1 MAAKTISIPP
11 FPLPPGYIYVDN
23 NKPIGKSDNSECCI
37 GKNTRGQNVFIKRI
51 NTKKGAQEIANSH
64 RYGNHKYCV
73 KVIEIIDYDGYY
85 YIIMECGDCD
95 LYDYIVS
102 FCDNNN
108 NYHIPDDKLFSV
120 IISLCEIIKYF
131 LIAENLSFGDLKLE
145 NLLVFHINGKVV
157 IKLCDLETLRTIGD
171 KRGYRN
177 GTFKYLPKD
186 LIVLSNLLIKNDK
199 EGKSMTD
206 DEVIEVTLQSQK
218 YYNTSQ
224 DLWAFLIILYM
235 IINGHE
241 PESFETKNE
250 LDQPIDEN
258 DLNEL
263 ISHEDDGVSK
273 MMKKLIS
280 LTKENKIPKDKL
292 QDNDFKGTLFSN
304 DSNTNSECVIRII
317 ECFLIRANEKAADE
331 LAAAELAAI
340 KKAASEKAA
349 IKKAA
354 AEKAAAE
361 LAAIKKAAA
370 EKAAAELSAIKK
382 AAAEKAAAIKFAMT
396 KSQPLYD
403 WQQHLLEIN
412 DREKKYY
419 ENKEKEENKKHKLI
433 WFL

>member
-1 MAAKTISIPP
+1 MAAKTFSIPP
-11 FPLPPGYIYVDN
+11 FPLPPGYIHID
-23 NKPIGKSDNSECCI
+23 KPVKCANSECCF
-37 GKNTRGQNVFIKRI
+37 GKNTTGENVFIKRI

-73 KVIEIIDYDGYY
+73 KIIEIIDYDGYY
-85 YIIMECGDCD
+85 YIIMELGDYD
-95 LYDYIVS
+95 LFDYIVS

-199 EGKSMTD
+199 EGKPMTD
-206 DEVIEVTLQSQK
+206 DEVIEVTPQSQK

-263 ISHEDDGVSK
+263 ISHRDEGVSK
-273 MMKKLIS
+273 MMTKLIS
-280 LTKENKIPKDKL
+280 LTKDNKIPKDKL
-292 QDNDFKGTLFSN
+292 QVKDFEDTLFSN

-331 LAAAELAAI
+331 KASAELAAI
-340 KKAASEKAA
+340 KKAAAEKATAEKAA
-349 IKKAA
+349 IKKADAEKAAAEKAA

-370 EKAAAELSAIKK
+370 EKAAAV
-382 AAAEKAAAIKFAMT
+382 KFAMT

-403 WQQHLLEIN
+403 WQQHLLDIKK
-412 DREKKYY
+412 REEKYY
-419 ENKEKEENKKHKLI
+419 KKKENKKHKLI